1 MKTISAAGLLMIA
14 ATAAPPV
21 FAQSSLTLYGMIDE
35 GPEYNSN
42 AGGKHLY
49 NLTTAA
55 QGGSRWGF
63 RGQEDLGGGL
73 SAVMRLENGF
83 DLGTGKLGQ
92 GGLMFGRQAYAGL
105 SSNRFGTLTLGRQY
119 DSVVDYIGPLT
130 VGDQW
135 GGTIGSHPGDLDNF
149 DNSQRTNNAIKYAS
163 VNYAGV
169 TFGGMYSLGG
179 IAGNVTQNQV
189 WSLGAGYTNGP
200 LALGVGYLNVRNSNV
215 SFFGNSTSSSATAA
229 TSSITSPVYSG
240 YASAT
245 TYQVIGAAGNY
256 TFGAATLGA
265 TYSNIKFMGLG
276 NTAQSGPDPRRLSGE
291 VTFNDVELSFKYQI
305 LASLLVGLEYNYTR
319 GSSVNG
325 ADPAQYH
332 QGTIGVDYFLSKRT
346 DVYLVG
352 VYQRALGVDS
362 TGKPAVAAINQVTAS
377 SSNSQ
382 TVVSLGFRHKF

>member
-1 MKTISAAGLLMIA
+1 MKTMSAAGLVLIA
-14 ATAAPPV
+14 AALAPPA
-21 FAQSSLTLYGMIDE
+21 FAQSTLTLYGMIDE

-42 AGGKHLY
+42 AAGKHLY
-49 NLTTAA
+49 SLTTAA

-63 RGQEDLGGGL
+63 RGSEDLGGGT
-73 SAVMRLENGF
+73 SAIFRLENGF

-92 GGLMFGRQAYAGL
+92 GGLMFGRQAYVGL
-105 SSNRFGTLTLGRQY
+105 SSKNLGTVTLGRQY

-149 DNSQRTNNAIKYAS
+149 DNSQRTNNSIKYAS
-163 VNYAGV
+163 ANYGGV

-200 LALGVGYLNVRNSNV
+200 LALGVGYLNVRNPNV
-215 SFFGNSTSSSATAA
+215 SFFGNSTSGSATPTAN
-229 TSSITSPVYSG
+229 SIVSPVYSG
-240 YASAT
+240 YASAN
-245 TYQVIGAAGNY
+245 TYQVIGAGGNY
-256 TFGAATLGA
+256 TIGAATLGA
-265 TYSNIKFMGLG
+265 TYSNIHFMGLG
-276 NTAQSGPDPRRLSGE
+276 NTAQSGPNPRGLSGDASFNNVE
-291 VTFNDVELSFKYQI
+291 VSFKYQ
-305 LASLLVGLEYNYTR
+305 LMPSLLLGLEYNYTR

-332 QGTIGVDYFLSKRT
+332 QGTLGVDYFLSKRT

-352 VYQRALGVDS
+352 VYQKASGVDS

-377 SSNSQ
+377 SSDTQ